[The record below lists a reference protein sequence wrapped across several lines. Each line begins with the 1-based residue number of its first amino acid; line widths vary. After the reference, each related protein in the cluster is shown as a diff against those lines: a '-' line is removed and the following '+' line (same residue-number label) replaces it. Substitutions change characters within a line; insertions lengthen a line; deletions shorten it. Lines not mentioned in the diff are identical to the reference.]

1 MRIAIIGAGAIG
13 GYYGGLLSE
22 VADVTFIVRGATL
35 EALRSRGL
43 RIDDDRGSRVLAV
56 QATDRPAD
64 VGIADVVIVTTKSR
78 DLRAALA
85 AALPLVGP
93 QTIVMP
99 VQNGVEAP
107 YVVAEFVAEQAVV
120 PCIVRGFLEHV
131 APAHVAYHG
140 GPRSFTFNSWG
151 NQPSATV
158 QATASAI
165 RTAGFEAVVAEDVWV
180 ELWEKAMFVVSF
192 GALGALTEQPL
203 GVLRSAL
210 REQLTETISEIAAVA
225 RVRGVPLTADAVA
238 RTLQFVD
245 AMPEDATTSMQRDI
259 MDGNASE
266 LDAQT
271 GGIIRLARKSAVDT
285 PRLDLMHAVLSLR
298 PGQAL

>member
-64 VGIADVVIVTTKSR
+64 AGIADVVIVTTKSR

-140 GPRSFTFNSWG
+140 GPRSFTFNSWD

-259 MDGNASE
+259 MDGKASE